1 MATRTRSS
9 GRVTNADWSGTAA
22 GSGTSKTRAG
32 KAAKRS
38 AGAGLAVIGVLAILI
53 GAWGGIVP
61 YLGPTF
67 GYSSNGIASFHWS
80 LMHALL
86 YLVPGAVA
94 VFAGFCLLT
103 LRGSGALFGLLLAAC
118 GAWFILGVVAWPILH
133 EPGVAV
139 FTTPATS
146 PATNNFINLLGY
158 NLGPGIVLALLGG
171 MALTA
176 GRRA

>member
-1 MATRTRSS
+1 MAIKTRSS
-9 GRVTNADWSGTAA
+9 GRVANADWSGTSPSTGA
-22 GSGTSKTRAG
+22 ST
-32 KAAKRS
+32 AKGGQVARRS
-38 AGAGLAVIGVLAILI
+38 AGVGLAVIGVLAILD

-67 GYSSNGIASFHWS
+67 GYSSNGIASFQWT

-118 GAWFILGVVAWPILH
+118 GAWFILGVVVWPILH
-133 EPGVAV
+133 EPGVGV
-139 FTTPATS
+139 FTSAPPTA
-146 PATNNFINLLGY
+146 NFINLLGY

-171 MALTA
+171 MSLTA